1 MLLLY
6 QGKKLERGRDRG
18 KKRQKGRGREEREE
32 RGFSHADAH
41 QRLPGAGSRV
51 STDRTPVTTTHC
63 PPGMLQAAL
72 STIPVVQ
79 GGVPYTL
86 SRKITFLPI
95 KKKNCGT
102 ALVAQWLRICLQ
114 RQGTRMG
121 SIPGAGTKI
130 PHAPEQLRSCTTALS
145 PGALESVLCDKKS
158 HLSER

>member
-79 GGVPYTL
+79 GEVPYTL

-95 KKKNCGT
+95 KKKKLWDCPGGPVVKNLPSKAGDTDGFDPWCRNEDPPCPRATTLMHYSSEPGCPRVR
-102 ALVAQWLRICLQ
+102 AL
-114 RQGTRMG
+114 RQ
-121 SIPGAGTKI
+121 
-130 PHAPEQLRSCTTALS
+130 E
-145 PGALESVLCDKKS
+145 KS
-158 HLSER
+158 S